1 MMAII
6 LSNAYKGSILSTLIA
21 IRYEEPLDTIEQM
34 VDSGLPYYVF
44 GNSAGVWVTK
54 TDPRNMTKKLNVR
67 RVDIYWEGITE
78 EKYLKMYKKTHNIN
92 TKTKYQNIMHISG

>member
-1 MMAII
+1 MANII
-6 LSNAYKGSILSTLIA
+6 SYAYKGSILSTLIA

-54 TDPRNMTKKLNVR
+54 TDPRNMIVLDLIAIFTIRPKP
-67 RVDIYWEGITE
+67 DIRF
-78 EKYLKMYKKTHNIN
+78 LK
-92 TKTKYQNIMHISG
+92 

>member
-1 MMAII
+1 MANII
-6 LSNAYKGSILSTLIA
+6 SYAYKGSILSTLIA